1 MEEPSLANIG
11 GLPRIGL
18 VEVGDDD
25 LLHLHHGL
33 HDAIGLFAIGIAQI
47 AAERR
52 RHHLPG
58 QAEFIL
64 EPSALRCRAA
74 AGAQSGPEIV
84 RLFLGL
90 DANEEG
96 DRLVGFESW
105 ARRCR

>member
-33 HDAIGLFAIGIAQI
+33 HDPIGLFAIGIAEV